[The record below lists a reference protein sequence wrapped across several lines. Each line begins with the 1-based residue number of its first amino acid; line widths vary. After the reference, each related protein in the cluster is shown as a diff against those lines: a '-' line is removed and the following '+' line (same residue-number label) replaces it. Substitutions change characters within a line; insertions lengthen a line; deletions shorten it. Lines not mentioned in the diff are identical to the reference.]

1 MEKAL
6 KIALVIHVWIIA
18 AIIPLLVRLLCLKTI
33 LQVFTPSPLFQPYR
47 GMSAKDL
54 GGFVKNRLKKRP
66 ICMVRRPCLREG
78 LLMFYFLR
86 LAGLEATLHI
96 SVYPREVLGR
106 FHAHCWVTSFGKTI
120 SIPPG
125 LKMAEVFSYP
135 IKRRVGAAARN

>member
-1 MEKAL
+1 MKKAL
-6 KIALVIHVWIIA
+6 KIALAIHVWIIA
-18 AIIPLLVRLLCLKTI
+18 AIIPLLVRVLCLKTI

-47 GMSAKDL
+47 GMSAEDL
-54 GGFVKNRLKKRP
+54 AGVVKNRLKRP

-96 SVYPREVLGR
+96 SVYPREVFGR

-135 IKRRVGAAARN
+135 IRTRIGAAARS